1 MNFKDRDSFINA
13 YAQTILDGMD
23 NKSMEQFVYDI
34 LVENLTD
41 YTNEQL
47 ATEIV
52 ENYGDDWFTENSI
65 EVNEV
70 VQSVCRLQ
78 GWHTTL
84 PNDPRTCYNKK
95 TNKQRQMTCTI
106 TKTLTFIEETDLL
119 AMAYSSVA
127 YMKLYA
133 EQSTDNKD
141 YWMMRAE
148 QFERVANKLNT
159 EMRQNMEAN

>member
-1 MNFKDRDSFINA
+1 
-13 YAQTILDGMD
+13 
-23 NKSMEQFVYDI
+23 
-34 LVENLTD
+34 
-41 YTNEQL
+41 
-47 ATEIV
+47 
-52 ENYGDDWFTENSI
+52 
-65 EVNEV
+65 
-70 VQSVCRLQ
+70 
-78 GWHTTL
+78 
-84 PNDPRTCYNKK
+84 
-95 TNKQRQMTCTI
+95 MTSTI

-133 EQSTDNKD
+133 EESTDNKD

>member
-1 MNFKDRDSFINA
+1 MC
-13 YAQTILDGMD
+13 Q
-23 NKSMEQFVYDI
+23 
-34 LVENLTD
+34 
-41 YTNEQL
+41 
-47 ATEIV
+47 
-52 ENYGDDWFTENSI
+52 
-65 EVNEV
+65 
-70 VQSVCRLQ
+70 LQ
-78 GWHTTL
+78 GWHITL

-95 TNKQRQMTCTI
+95 TNKQRQMTSTI